1 MSPESAATWIISF
14 TEEKGL
20 TKISDDGLTKVPDYD
35 HVLIFNELK
44 DENGMSTKKVN
55 KAITTAKQRY
65 ENDLLLQQGDNLI
78 DFSDEGLRANP
89 ELKKKYD
96 ATVAAYTD
104 TNAEHNYDWVY
115 KISADIFK
123 IGKVIEEI
131 RRKKYKK
138 NGLVLVQFKT
148 MKQRADKKYKTYKAT
163 FEADLE
169 NLISSEYNIIVKELP
184 LTTGEC
190 KAEGYID

>member
-1 MSPESAATWIISF
+1 
-14 TEEKGL
+14 
-20 TKISDDGLTKVPDYD
+20 
-35 HVLIFNELK
+35 
-44 DENGMSTKKVN
+44 MSTKKIN
-55 KAITTAKQRY
+55 RAIIIAWQRY
-65 ENDLLLQQGDNLI
+65 ENIGLQLKKDNLI

-96 ATVAAYTD
+96 DKVAAYTD
-104 TNAEHNYDWVY
+104 TSEEYYYDWVY

-123 IGKVIEEI
+123 MGKVMEEI

-148 MKQRADKKYKTYKAT
+148 QEQRIAEKYKGYKKT

-169 NLISSEYNIIVKELP
+169 NLISSEYNIIIKELP
-184 LTTGEC
+184 LTTSEC
-190 KAEGYID
+190 RAEGYID